1 FQQASEI
8 HHGNVDVLVLGNG
21 VFEKD
26 VHFLGGVEIFENGV
40 DGIAQPL
47 GLEVVSELQPLDVEQ
62 VLGVGEAGEES
73 LVGEG
78 GDVPEG
84 FGGVLE
90 GALDQFPV
98 DHGSLQTG
106 KNARTRLGA
115 GQGTATRRW
124 AGCGAG

>member
-1 FQQASEI
+1 
-8 HHGNVDVLVLGNG
+8 
-21 VFEKD
+21 
-26 VHFLGGVEIFENGV
+26 FLGGVEIFEKGV
-40 DGIAQPL
+40 DGIPHHL
-47 GLEVVSELQPLDVEQ
+47 GLEVVSELRALDVEQ
-62 VLGVGEAGEES
+62 GLGVGEAGEEP

-90 GALDQFPV
+90 GALYQCPV

-106 KNARTRLGA
+106 KNTRTRLGA